1 MTSAPK
7 YPVLL
12 LRLVALVSLAV
23 IVAAVA
29 GGGSTAQA
37 GAWLTFA
44 FQMTVVVAG
53 ALGVLVG
60 IGKLQDAPSMGAL
73 CVAGTFFVAAFLGYY
88 GAGGSISF
96 RALLG
101 GDFGAFNEGE
111 LPTWVLLVELGAAGL
126 ISSIAGLLAM
136 GRSPKEAWK
145 QLILGFALGAPVV
158 IGGAAAYKLGLIGRI
173 TSMNMIVSTVII
185 VVLFALVVGLLSA
198 SGNAIIKAF
207 SAGLPDL
214 ENPDADETKPAP
226 VAPPAASKA
235 G

>member
-1 MTSAPK
+1 MALIS
-7 YPVLL
+7 
-12 LRLVALVSLAV
+12 LVA

-29 GGGSTAQA
+29 GSAATGQA

-44 FQMTVVVAG
+44 FQLTIVVAG

-60 IGKLQDAPSMGAL
+60 IGKLKDAPAMGAL
-73 CVAGTFFVAAFLGYY
+73 CVAGTFFVAGFLGYY
-88 GAGGSISF
+88 GAGGSIAF

-126 ISSIAGLLAM
+126 TGAIAGLLAM
-136 GRSPKEAWK
+136 GRAPREAWK
-145 QLILGFALGAPVV
+145 QLILGIVLGAPVV
-158 IGGAAAYKLGLIGRI
+158 IGGAAAYKMGLIGRI
-173 TSMNMIVSTVII
+173 TSLNMIVSTVII

-207 SAGLPDL
+207 SAGLEDL
-214 ENPDADETKPAP
+214 ENPDAVGAKPAP
-226 VAPPAASKA
+226 TTPTAPPATASKA